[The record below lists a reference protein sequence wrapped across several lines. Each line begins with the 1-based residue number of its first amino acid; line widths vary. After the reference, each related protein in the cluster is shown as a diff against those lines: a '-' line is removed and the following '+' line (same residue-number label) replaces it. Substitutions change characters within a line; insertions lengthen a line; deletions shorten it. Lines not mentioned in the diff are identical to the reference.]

1 MKTSKKKVKVHFYIT
16 GQSNKSNP
24 LETPDMFLRLWQ
36 NKFSTENSEVLFVE
50 RSTNSDAPKRNL
62 ALLISEYDSDAKFYF
77 GYVGIMRDTMLP
89 SIINKETKLDSKIP
103 LSAHDEVIEKSYF
116 LYYPETDILVFNSNH
131 LGPKVDDLSYIL
143 FKTTNCNLI
152 RFEPIWKSSHM
163 KEILESGSSLKRG
176 YLTLALPRN
185 FDSANLNFE
194 NQFCEEII
202 KMMSRTG
209 MTRLKL
215 EFSGRAS
222 RKKGVQ
228 GYLLN
233 DIKSGFKEFIA
244 SRRSGVN
251 LVEKAEAQL
260 VDSTIENLLDQEL
273 SCSMDITVVDGYPQ
287 QTDIRKTLIHAK
299 LQVSSELKIYQS

>member
-163 KEILESGSSLKRG
+163 KEILESGSSLKR
-176 YLTLALPRN
+176 
-185 FDSANLNFE
+185 
-194 NQFCEEII
+194 
-202 KMMSRTG
+202 
-209 MTRLKL
+209 
-215 EFSGRAS
+215 
-222 RKKGVQ
+222 
-228 GYLLN
+228 
-233 DIKSGFKEFIA
+233 
-244 SRRSGVN
+244 
-251 LVEKAEAQL
+251 
-260 VDSTIENLLDQEL
+260 
-273 SCSMDITVVDGYPQ
+273 
-287 QTDIRKTLIHAK
+287 
-299 LQVSSELKIYQS
+299 